1 MVDSE
6 EKIVSLE
13 KEDTEGEE
21 PSATTNEIPNF
32 GWSSY
37 AERINGRFA
46 MIGFFAILFI
56 ELLTKESSFLHWSGL
71 LP

>member
-1 MVDSE
+1 MPDPE

-13 KEDTEGEE
+13 KEDTEGEK

-32 GWSSY
+32 GWSTY

-46 MIGFFAILFI
+46 MIGFFAILLI
-56 ELLTKESSFLHWSGL
+56 ELLTKESSFLNWSGL

>member
-13 KEDTEGEE
+13 KEGAERDE

-32 GWSSY
+32 GWSTY
-37 AERINGRFA
+37 AERINGRFE
-46 MIGFFAILFI
+46 MIGFLAILLI
-56 ELLTKESSFLHWSGL
+56 ELLTKESSFLHWTGL
-71 LP
+71 LS

>member
-1 MVDSE
+1 MVESK

-13 KEDTEGEE
+13 QKDIEVAQ

-32 GWSSY
+32 GWSTY

-46 MIGFFAILFI
+46 MIGFFAILLI
-56 ELLTKESSFLHWSGL
+56 ELLTQESSFLHWTGL
-71 LP
+71 LQ